1 FLPFFYSFTLSAVC
15 TGQHDCRRG
24 ACYPA
29 MGDLLLGREQSLRS
43 SSTCGLMGS
52 EVVCTPH
59 GQTNVIGCCHYDG
72 RVRTKLQKRPPS
84 SVKDE
89 SLS

>member
-1 FLPFFYSFTLSAVC
+1 MKTWIFLSLAALSAVC
-15 TGQHDCRRG
+15 VGQQDCWRG

-29 MGDLLLGREQSLRS
+29 MGDLLLGREQNLRA

-59 GQTNVIGCCHYDG
+59 GQ
-72 RVRTKLQKRPPS
+72 VRLA
-84 SVKDE
+84 
-89 SLS
+89 

>member
-1 FLPFFYSFTLSAVC
+1 MVLVLYRINVMLFEH
-15 TGQHDCRRG
+15 HDCGRG

-59 GQTNVIGCCHYDG
+59 GQVML
-72 RVRTKLQKRPPS
+72 V
-84 SVKDE
+84 
-89 SLS
+89 